1 MNAMLRFSVLLVLL
15 ASGSAWADDGEASVP
30 VEKPEP
36 PEAAGQEVVDRLDR
50 IEQTL
55 KSLEQLLQN
64 NPTILTDEATVE
76 VTDEATDAAP
86 ADTAT
91 APLVAPVIQAEPPT
105 RLPQPTPPPPQGF
118 RLGGWWVTVM
128 EACFGLGIALMSVAL
143 GLVLGR
149 RQPESRLTLKIA
161 VNGQRREP
169 PNADPNKTAIQGILN
184 PMPVTPP
191 GFLSAQDY
199 GLVDLKPS
207 DQLTEGLLNTLPDD
221 APTVP
226 ASSFAVSELP
236 SSPEHLNPDSDDLD
250 ESVEKTID
258 EILRELTGQSSSHS
272 EDPLSLLDRAS
283 GDYSRIP
290 TIEQAM
296 MTDFP
301 LRKPTHAKTAFDSDY
316 ADLTD
321 MDEIE
326 TQLDLARAYVDM
338 GELDAARKLLN
349 EIEVMGTR
357 AQQAE
362 AKRWLK
368 RCQQGAE

>member
-1 MNAMLRFSVLLVLL
+1 MNAMLRFSVVLVLL
-15 ASGSAWADDGEASVP
+15 ASGSACAEDSEASISTEAP
-30 VEKPEP
+30 DQ
-36 PEAAGQEVVDRLDR
+36 PEAAQQEVVDRLER

-55 KSLEQLLQN
+55 RNLEQSLQN
-64 NPTILTDEATVE
+64 NPPILTDE
-76 VTDEATDAAP
+76 VTETP
-86 ADTAT
+86 ADAL
-91 APLVAPVIQAEPPT
+91 PEGPVASDIQAEPPT
-105 RLPQPTPPPPQGF
+105 PLPQPTPPPPQGI
-118 RLGGWWVTVM
+118 RLGGWLITVM

-161 VNGQRREP
+161 VNGQRRDTSDDGLEE
-169 PNADPNKTAIQGILN
+169 TATQGILN
-184 PMPVTPP
+184 PEPVTPV

-207 DQLTEGLLNTLPDD
+207 DLPAEGSFSTPPADPPSLPDL
-221 APTVP
+221 AAAVP
-226 ASSFAVSELP
+226 DNWPPADD
-236 SSPEHLNPDSDDLD
+236 LNLDTDVLD
-250 ESVEKTID
+250 ESAEKTID
-258 EILRELTGQSSSHS
+258 EILRELTGQFGSHE
-272 EDPLSLLDRAS
+272 EDPLRLLDQAS

-296 MTDFP
+296 MTDSP

-338 GELDAARKLLN
+338 GELDTARELLQ

-368 RCQQGAE
+368 RCQEG